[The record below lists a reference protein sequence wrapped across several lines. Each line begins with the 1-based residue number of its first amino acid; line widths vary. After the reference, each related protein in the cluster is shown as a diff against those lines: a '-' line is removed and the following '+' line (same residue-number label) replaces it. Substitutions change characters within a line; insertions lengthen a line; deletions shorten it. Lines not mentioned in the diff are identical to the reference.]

1 MSKILKIFASR
12 VKGRRSSISLC
23 FYILICGG
31 CSVQLGDSLEM
42 SLMSA
47 GENRAELEKVLDYFS
62 DDSGKREKV
71 DWIVSNMLNHYSL
84 DGSEYERYVECYRLF
99 SRKGKDALAEIDST
113 VRAESLSPSS
123 FQPYADIRHVKAAYL
138 VHDIEL
144 AFKTR
149 DSLPWCA
156 NVRDED
162 FMRYVLPYRIK
173 DERMT
178 AWRDSVLTLF
188 SPVIDSLVNAGVD
201 DPLMAGKAL
210 LDKWAES
217 PFKWTGK
224 LPQGPSLGYDA
235 VTLKAGTCVE
245 YAHGV
250 VYIMRAAGIPSG
262 VDFVPVSGDNNTE
275 HSWPFILDR
284 EGNTFVSSV
293 DIPRWVPAD
302 SLDIH
307 GAKTYRTEFGI
318 NMDIAESLSRDESPA
333 PYLLPPRITDVTSD
347 YNPGK
352 CHRIDLVDIGAGDAP
367 VYLALSSNYRWIP
380 VDRSTVNGK
389 AVFNNVAGGVVACA
403 GLWKDRRFIPLTE
416 PFEIIKENGGVRYI
430 KVGPEMKEMTVFSKF
445 PLGERSGDIVGRVVG
460 GVIEGADNPRFQ
472 YADTIFIIRDFPK
485 RKVNVATL
493 PEAKGKYRYY
503 RYSGPEGSHCNI
515 AEVALFGNTTDTIP
529 LKGRVFGTPETVG
542 NDMSHN
548 YEKVWD
554 GDLDTS
560 FDYPEPSGGWSG
572 IDFGKPCTIRKVMY
586 APRNRDN
593 YVRKG
598 DLYELFYFADKKWNS
613 LGKKTAEGDS
623 LAYRVP
629 ERALYYLKNH
639 SRGKDERIFEY
650 DFEKREQKFW

>member
-1 MSKILKIFASR
+1 MYKFFFLKPKFFSLLNFLSLLLCSCNGTYQGPLNEALTLAEQNRSNLEAVLHHFSGNDEMREATEWLISNMAGHYTLDGPLYDNYTGYYRMFSE
-12 VKGRRSSISLC
+12 KGKAALPVI
-23 FYILICGG
+23 
-31 CSVQLGDSLEM
+31 DSLATADGF
-42 SLMSA
+42 SA
-47 GENRAELEKVLDYFS
+47 STFQRRDDLRNIRAE
-62 DDSGKREKV
+62 
-71 DWIVSNMLNHYSL
+71 
-84 DGSEYERYVECYRLF
+84 
-99 SRKGKDALAEIDST
+99 
-113 VRAESLSPSS
+113 
-123 FQPYADIRHVKAAYL
+123 YL

-162 FMRYVLPYRIK
+162 FMRHVLPYRIK
-173 DERMT
+173 DERLT
-178 AWRDSVLTLF
+178 AWRDSVLTLYA
-188 SPVIDSLVNAGVD
+188 PVIDSLVNAGVD
-201 DPLMAGKAL
+201 DPLMAGKVL
-210 LDKWAES
+210 LDKWAER
-217 PFKWTGK
+217 PFKWTAQ
-224 LPQGPSLGYDA
+224 LPQGPSAGYLS
-235 VTLKAGTCVE
+235 VTLKAGTCLD
-245 YAHGV
+245 YAHGAV
-250 VYIMRAAGIPSG
+250 LIMRAVGIPSG
-262 VDFVPVSGDNNTE
+262 VDMVPVSGDNNSG
-275 HSWPFILDR
+275 HFWPFILDR

-293 DIPRWVPAD
+293 DIPRWVRAD

-318 NMDIAESLSRDESPA
+318 NMDLAESLSCDESPA

-352 CHRIDLVDIGAGDAP
+352 CHRIDLGDIGAGDAP
-367 VYLALSSNYRWIP
+367 VYLALSSNDGWIP
-380 VDRSTVNGK
+380 VDRSAENGK

-403 GLWKDRRFIPLTE
+403 GLWKDRRFIPLIE

-430 KVGPEMKEMTVFSKF
+430 KVGPEMKKMTVFSKF

-472 YADTIFIIRDFPK
+472 YADTIFIISDFPK

-493 PEAKGKYRYY
+493 PEAKGEYRYY

-515 AEVALFGNTTDTIP
+515 AEVALFGNTTDTMP
-529 LKGRVFGTPETVG
+529 LTGHVFGTPETVG

-560 FDYPEPSGGWSG
+560 FDYPEPSGGWSA

-598 DLYELFYFADKKWNS
+598 DLYELFYFADKKWKS

-650 DFEKREQKFW
+650 DFEKMEQHFW